1 MEVKMRTYNY
11 SEAKQ
16 NFSDVLNTA
25 LKEDVIITRKDG
37 SKFKLISMNE
47 KVKQGKS
54 PLEDIKGVNVNVSMK
69 DIIDAIRDGRD
80 ERGIDV

>member
-1 MEVKMRTYNY
+1 MRTYNY